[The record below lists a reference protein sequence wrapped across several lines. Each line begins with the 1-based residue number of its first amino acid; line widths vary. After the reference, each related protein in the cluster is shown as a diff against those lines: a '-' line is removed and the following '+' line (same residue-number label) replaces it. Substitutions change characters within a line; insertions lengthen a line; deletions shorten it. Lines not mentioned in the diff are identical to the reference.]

1 MLWVWAVAGALRS
14 SHSVVIL
21 TDPAGDFGVRLLKY
35 FLIFNAVYFLAQIV
49 ITIIGVIIG
58 VETGSG
64 ASIGAIL
71 AGAIVSGRSFVLNHQ
86 RLPNTAEKWRLVLG
100 SLAVSLGISVLFL
113 LVLLAV
119 MPDLGE
125 LITAMIAELSIVLFA
140 VIFGV
145 VLLVHIAAMYFS
157 FGFLLSRVM
166 KDYGPEVREPVVRRE
181 PRL

>member
-1 MLWVWAVAGALRS
+1 MWTLASTLRS
-14 SHSVVIL
+14 MHSVVIL
-21 TDPAGDFGVRLLKY
+21 DDPAGDMGVRLLKY

-49 ITIIGVIIG
+49 ISIVGAIVGID
-58 VETGSG
+58 TGSL
-64 ASIGAIL
+64 SSVGAIM

-119 MPDLGE
+119 MPELGE
-125 LITAMIAELSIVLFA
+125 MIGALIAELGIALFA

-157 FGFLLSRVM
+157 FGFLLSKVM
-166 KDYGPEVREPVVRRE
+166 KDYGPDVREPEVRRE